1 MKLNESIIKNLRES
15 YDTWNVIEE
24 AHSSIENLISNLEK
38 NGDTVQTSVVID
50 ALKSILKEIED
61 NAREAN

>member
-24 AHSSIENLISNLEK
+24 AQSSIENLISNLEK

-50 ALKSILKEIED
+50 ALKSILKEIEN

>member
-24 AHSSIENLISNLEK
+24 AQSSIENLISNLEK